1 MSRLGDLLR
10 KVGLLPAFTA
20 DDTLNASMENDLYD
34 HNKMAENVVNA
45 TEQRRSSNRRLR
57 AAIQDAKM
65 RTSPFADWEQ
75 QVKGEH
81 PRVRH

>member
-10 KVGLLPAFTA
+10 KVGILPAFTA
-20 DDTLNASMENDLYD
+20 DDTLNASIENDLYD
-34 HNKMAENVVNA
+34 HNKVAADVVNA

-57 AAIQDAKM
+57 EAIHDAKM

-75 QVKGEH
+75 QVKGERH
-81 PRVRH
+81 RVRH